1 MKKWIA
7 SLLYAGLLMIMP
19 VSLMAQEVIKIGVLA
34 PLDLP
39 VGKGLR
45 NGVQMAAEEINAS
58 GGILG
63 KKVELII
70 ADDKMKPVIG
80 AYEYTRLATQEKVSA
95 VLGTFA
101 SEVALAVLDQVPKH
115 KVPFI
120 GGTATPEVTEK
131 VKQNYDSLKYVFKV
145 FHNGYELADFSS
157 EWLIREMVKKRGLK
171 RFALI
176 VENANWARPV
186 AAKWEKDIKDAGA
199 LIPVI
204 EYFDKNTKD
213 FTPMFAK
220 IAEAKC
226 EMTCI
231 LTALTDASALIMQWA
246 DSKGTLLGGMSGSF
260 TTAWKTTDGKAL
272 SMISLSFPGVFGVNA
287 RDKTFSAKYLEKYKI
302 VPEYTSIYVYDALY
316 LLKHAVE
323 RAKSVE
329 ADAIVDAMEKT
340 DYEGVAGRWVFD
352 KASHHSRF
360 GPGFRQFM
368 IMQWQPGEKA
378 CVIYPDEHKTC
389 EMILPPWKQEK

>member
-1 MKKWIA
+1 MKKSILWLA
-7 SLLYAGLLMIMP
+7 LYAGLLMIMP

-34 PLDLP
+34 PLDIP
-39 VGKGLR
+39 VGKGLK
-45 NGVQMAAEEINAS
+45 NAVEMATEEINDS

-63 KKVELII
+63 KKIELVI

-80 AYEYTRLATQEKVSA
+80 AYEYTRLATQEKVAA

-101 SEVALAVLDQVPKH
+101 SEVALAVVEQVPKY

-145 FHNGYELADFSS
+145 FHNGYEIADFSS
-157 EWLIREMVKKRGLK
+157 EWLIREMIGKRGLK
-171 RFALI
+171 SFALI

-186 AAKWEKDIKDAGA
+186 AAKWERELKDAGA
-199 LIPVI
+199 LMPVI

-213 FTPMFAK
+213 FKPMFAK

-226 EMTCI
+226 EMICI
-231 LTALTDASALIMQWA
+231 LTAIIDASPLITQWA
-246 DSKGTLLGGMSGSF
+246 DSKGTLLGGISGSF
-260 TTAWKTTDGKAL
+260 TTAWKNTDGKAL
-272 SMISLSFPGVFGVNA
+272 SMISLSFPGIFGLNA
-287 RDKTFSAKYLEKYKI
+287 KDKAFSAKYLEKYK
-302 VPEYTSIYVYDALY
+302 VTPEYTAPYIYDSLY
-316 LLKHAVE
+316 ILKAAVE
-323 RAKSVE
+323 KAKSIE

-340 DYEGVAGRWVFD
+340 DHEGIMGRWIFD
-352 KASHHSRF
+352 KASHHSKF

-368 IMQWQPGEKA
+368 MMQWQPGEKA
-378 CVIYPDEHKTC
+378 CIIYPDENKTC
-389 EMILPPWKQEK
+389 EMIFPQWK